1 MSQAADPH
9 KSVHQIRRRLLGLLL
24 QAFGLVVLLTVVLL
38 LGLFMWAV
46 RQDFFLRPPANRV
59 LEGYYLG
66 RGSWEGVGA
75 VVPLVDDDER
85 ASDRLWQSLILLD
98 EGGRVLL
105 DHGRADSERVG
116 QWYSPVEGEWR
127 FPLRAH
133 GAQVGTLVLALDQPL
148 LEPLVLAAGVL
159 VPVVA
164 LSLPLGALTLL
175 IGFLLAQRFINP
187 LADVIAAARAVAD
200 GTLST
205 RVPVR
210 GPGDL
215 RALTDSFNHMAD
227 ALERSDRERR
237 AMLTDIAHELRTPL
251 TVMRGRLEG
260 IVDGVYPADVA
271 HIAPVLEETYTLE
284 RLVDDLRTL
293 TLAEARQLHFDLRPV
308 DLGELAERAASLFDA
323 EAQEKRVALAV
334 KIEAGLE
341 CVSADP
347 QRLAQVIGN
356 LLSNALRYAPE
367 GGRIELLVRRVT
379 DGVELCVADD
389 GPGVPEADLPR
400 IFDRF
405 WRGDKAR
412 TRATGGAGL
421 GLAIARQLVEAQGG
435 ALSAHNNSAGG
446 LSVSLVL
453 R

>member
-1 MSQAADPH
+1 
-9 KSVHQIRRRLLGLLL
+9 
-24 QAFGLVVLLTVVLL
+24 
-38 LGLFMWAV
+38 
-46 RQDFFLRPPANRV
+46 
-59 LEGYYLG
+59 
-66 RGSWEGVGA
+66 
-75 VVPLVDDDER
+75 
-85 ASDRLWQSLILLD
+85 
-98 EGGRVLL
+98 
-105 DHGRADSERVG
+105 
-116 QWYSPVEGEWR
+116 
-127 FPLRAH
+127 
-133 GAQVGTLVLALDQPL
+133 
-148 LEPLVLAAGVL
+148 